1 MGTKYP
7 AQPAVILQ
15 PVRAATKRAEFK
27 DIWREVV
34 WSLETCSRDEEGR
47 GGQQAAVISR
57 AQSDCQLAEQ
67 SMVAE
72 QSRAAG
78 QGVDAGLWPGEAEA
92 EEPNSLEKTTGLL
105 QSVDMFDNSHY
116 PFNCFNYDGDG
127 YPSSST
133 DEEKKMCR
141 PAYSYIALIAM
152 AIQQSPE
159 QRVPRTEGNEKGK
172 GNYWTFATGC
182 ESMLDLFENGNFR
195 RRRRRRN
202 MKIGLRDS
210 GETSFLPLES
220 HSTHHVPA
228 AQRPEPDSTLCP
240 LNPERPR
247 PSPRPNQLIPN
258 PSQGKPESEIKF
270 SIDYILSTPDPPL
283 PGFRSSH
290 GPVHIGPTGPPVHV
304 LEQQHLNL
312 HFWTL

>member
-1 MGTKYP
+1 MRPGHSHRSEPTP
-7 AQPAVILQ
+7 QIL
-15 PVRAATKRAEFK
+15 KMFN
-27 DIWREVV
+27 
-34 WSLETCSRDEEGR
+34 
-47 GGQQAAVISR
+47 
-57 AQSDCQLAEQ
+57 
-67 SMVAE
+67 
-72 QSRAAG
+72 
-78 QGVDAGLWPGEAEA
+78 
-92 EEPNSLEKTTGLL
+92 NS
-105 QSVDMFDNSHY
+105 SY

-159 QRVPRTEGNEKGK
+159 QRVTLSGIYEFIMKRFPYYRSNQRAWQNSIRHNLSLNSCFIKVPRTEGNEKGK
-172 GNYWTFATGC
+172 GNFWTFATGC

-202 MKIGLRDS
+202 MKIGFRES
-210 GETSFLPLES
+210 AETSFLQPLEI
-220 HSTHHVPA
+220 HSDQHLPPSR
-228 AQRPEPDSTLCP
+228 RPETPLCP

-247 PSPRPNQLIPN
+247 PDPLLPNNTQ
-258 PSQGKPESEIKF
+258 KPESEIKF

-283 PGFRSSH
+283 LGIRSSH
-290 GPVHIGPTGPPVHV
+290 GTLLAAGPPVHL
-304 LEQQHLNL
+304 LEPQPHLNL